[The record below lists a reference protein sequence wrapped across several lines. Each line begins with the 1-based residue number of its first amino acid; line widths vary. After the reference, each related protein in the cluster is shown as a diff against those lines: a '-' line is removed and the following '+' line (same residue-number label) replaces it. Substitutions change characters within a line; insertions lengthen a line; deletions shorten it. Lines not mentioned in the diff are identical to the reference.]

1 MKRLFCFL
9 SVVLVLFFFI
19 LTPLVNAEEAEPAG
33 KKVFMDQ
40 KCNVCHS
47 IESMSITKKT
57 ASSKAPD
64 LSNIGSTQSAE
75 WIAKFL
81 LREEKLNN
89 KQHSKPWT
97 GKKEDLTTLSTWLAS
112 LKKT

>member
-1 MKRLFCFL
+1 MKPPFCSQ
-9 SVVLVLFFFI
+9 SVALLLLFFV
-19 LTPLVNAEEAEPAG
+19 LTPFVSAQETEPAG

-40 KCNVCHS
+40 KCNLCHA

-57 ASSKAPD
+57 ATSKAPD
-64 LSNIGSTQSAE
+64 LSNIGSDKSAE

-89 KQHSKPWT
+89 KQHSKAWT